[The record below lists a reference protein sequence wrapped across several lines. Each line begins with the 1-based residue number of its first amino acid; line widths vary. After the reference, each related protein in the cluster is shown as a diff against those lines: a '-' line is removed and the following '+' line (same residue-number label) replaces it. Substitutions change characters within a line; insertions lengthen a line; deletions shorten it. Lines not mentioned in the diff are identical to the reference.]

1 MEISFREF
9 MRNLIMENYPDMVEE
24 SIESR
29 INELADSGIFTNLGE
44 EYIRGKFDE
53 YQNQEVV
60 PLQIRNF
67 SDKSGGN
74 KPTTDKQL
82 EELLYYVFKFVDKDV
97 QMDLMKLPSSND
109 PKIRKKIEKHYSGLN
124 TRPAV
129 EDSSTISS
137 TLGNYLA
144 LRNKP
149 KLGLPKSLRQ
159 KEDFQKLASMTAKA
173 VEEATTITP
182 TDDSS
187 GGDFMP
193 KGMKLVAESGDLQ
206 LIQWHTDFPDDRVCD
221 LPEDKLSQFSSM
233 RKDMSGKIETDWCVF
248 YSTGSDY
255 LNQYAEVDSSTGVLK
270 YPMYLVRKGKK
281 PYALLHGKS
290 LQAKQAKS
298 GEPPITQEQADEI
311 WEALLSKSASTV
323 VSEGILA
330 EAEGGKNWLEEIL
343 KDHI

>member
-1 MEISFREF
+1 MEISFKEF
-9 MRNLIMENYPDMVEE
+9 MRNLIVENFPDMVEE

-53 YQNQEVV
+53 YQNQNVV

-149 KLGLPKSLRQ
+149 KLNLPKSLRQ
-159 KEDFQKLASMTAKA
+159 KQDFQDLAAKTSKA

-182 TDDSS
+182 TDNSS
-187 GGDFMP
+187 GDFMP

-221 LPEDKLSQFSSM
+221 LPEDKLVQFSSM
-233 RKDMSGKIETDWCVF
+233 RKDMSGAIETDWCVL
-248 YSTGSDY
+248 YKSDTYLKDYTNMGSDGKF
-255 LNQYAEVDSSTGVLK
+255 E
-270 YPMYLVRKGKK
+270 YPLYLVRKDKK
-281 PYALLHGKS
+281 PYALLHGKT

-298 GEPPITQEQADEI
+298 GEPPIIQEQADEI
-311 WEALLSKSASTV
+311 WEALLSKSAV
-323 VSEGILA
+323 GD
-330 EAEGGKNWLEEIL
+330 KNWLEEIL